1 MISTTVPGKSQLQCP
16 LPKSFFEGR
25 SIPDFHPESI
35 DYEQWWD
42 DQIDRCLNGWSD
54 GGYTVTPE
62 HYYHLNFKK
71 INLLNEYGNPDIDF
85 PLFSFED
92 QELFLDI
99 NKAQSLHKGIIL
111 ITGRGFGKSFNVA
124 SIAEHRYTFYPA
136 SEIIVS
142 ASIDSFATKLWEKIN
157 LGLNSQP
164 DDLRH
169 NFLQIS
175 NDTLQAG
182 DKIKENGKD
191 KVRGYLSIMR
201 KVVYDK
207 DSSKTRGS
215 RPSIHIWEEVG
226 SWTGS
231 AKLKDCWK
239 KTEPSWWRGKH
250 YTCFPIFIGTG
261 GDMESGGSEDA
272 KEMFYNPDAYNLLAF
287 EYNESKVGK
296 FYPAYSKFEGFWEE
310 SGISDRQGAKEF
322 LDARR
327 TSKQGDDELFKQ
339 ETMEFPFTPEEA
351 FQTKGDSFFPTA
363 ILEDRFKEIHR
374 NPELRDFVKRG
385 NLKWV
390 KEGSRIVDVIWEDS
404 PNGVFEV
411 AEHPYWRKPG
421 NPTDKIAGL
430 YVGGIDSFDAVL
442 EKEDKIAQKKK
453 SSGSH
458 FIYKRFWRPNEFS
471 GFVAKFTQR
480 TNDASEFY
488 WNTIKMNLYYNAK
501 ALAEYT
507 MKGIFSHYIH
517 HGFEYLLYRKPRL
530 DSTVVKESVSTNTYG
545 QAMPGEVKV
554 YVVKMLAK
562 HMKEHP
568 EDHYFLSLIR
578 QALDF
583 VFGSSAFDE
592 IMAAALALLANQDMM
607 KVSISELSKQNKTW
621 PKHVR
626 DSRGRLV
633 FK

>member
-1 MISTTVPGKSQLQCP
+1 MYAYRQPLCP

-25 SIPDFHPESI
+25 FIPNFHPESL

-42 DQIDRCLNGWSD
+42 EQITRCLRGWSD

-62 HYYHLNFKK
+62 HYYHLNFKH
-71 INLLNEYGNPDIDF
+71 INLLNEEGNPDINF

-99 NKAQSLHKGIIL
+99 AKAQAAKKGIIL
-111 ITGRGFGKSFNVA
+111 ITGRGFGKSFNVS

-142 ASIDSFATKLWEKIN
+142 ASTDEFVKKLWEKIQ

-169 NFLQIS
+169 NFLQYS
-175 NDTLQAG
+175 DNTMQAG
-182 DKIKENGKD
+182 EKVKENGKD

-201 KVVYDK
+201 KIVYDK

-226 SWTGS
+226 SWTGA

-250 YTCFPIFIGTG
+250 YTSFPIFIGTG
-261 GDMESGGSEDA
+261 GDMQSGGSEDA

-287 EYNESKVGK
+287 EYNGQRVGK
-296 FYPAYSKFEGFWEE
+296 FFPAYSKFGGFYEE
-310 SGISDRQGAKEF
+310 SGISDKEGAKAF
-322 LDARR
+322 LDKRR
-327 TSKQGDDELFKQ
+327 IDKQGDDDLFKQ
-339 ETMEFPFTPEEA
+339 ETMEFPFSPEEA
-351 FQTKGDSFFPTA
+351 FQTSGDNLFPTA
-363 ILEDRFKEIHR
+363 ILEERFKEIHR
-374 NPELRDFVKRG
+374 NPDLKTFVKRG
-385 NLKWV
+385 NLHWV
-390 KEGSRIVDVIWEDS
+390 KDGSKIVDVTWEDD
-404 PNGVFEV
+404 PKGIFEI
-411 AEHPYWRKPG
+411 AEHPYWRIPG
-421 NPTDKIAGL
+421 NSTEKVPGL
-430 YVGGIDSFDAVL
+430 YISGIDSFDAIM
-442 EKEDKIAQKKK
+442 EKEDKIAQRRK

-458 FIYKRFWRPNEFS
+458 FVRKRFWRPNEFH

-480 TNDASEFY
+480 TNDATEFY
-488 WNTIKMNLYYNAK
+488 WNTIKLNLYYSSK
-501 ALAEYT
+501 ALIEYT
-507 MKGIFSHYIH
+507 IKGIFSHYIH
-517 HGFEYLLYRKPRL
+517 HGFEWLLYKKPRL
-530 DSTVVKESVSTNTYG
+530 DSTVVKESVTTNTYG
-545 QAMPGEVKV
+545 ISMPVEVKE
-554 YVVKMLAK
+554 YIVKMLARD
-562 HMKEHP
+562 MKQHP
-568 EDHYFLSLIR
+568 EDYFFLSLIK

-592 IMAAALALLANQDMM
+592 IMAAAIALLAEQDMM
-607 KVSISELSKQNKTW
+607 KIVIKEMNKKDESW
-621 PKHVR
+621 PKYVR